1 MATRDIFRTL
11 IVPDANVGLARAIAS
26 SFGPGGDGMWIT
38 PLSPTGDEPVTH
50 YISTGLVP
58 PEYGY
63 LVPCQTWTQNEDG
76 DWIMTGE
83 EPGNP
88 QAVYAH
94 CLETGVECTQ
104 ADIDALFAAADV
116 TEQPPFFAMGRLG
129 LQIADNQQMEEAD
142 APLN

>member
-1 MATRDIFRTL
+1 MTTNDIFRTL
-11 IVPDANVGLARAIAS
+11 IVPDVNVGLARAIAA

-38 PLSPTGDEPVTH
+38 PLSPTGYEPATH

-63 LVPCQTWTQNEDG
+63 LVPCQTWTQGEDG

-88 QAVYAH
+88 EAVYAH
-94 CLETGVECTQ
+94 CVETGVECTQ
-104 ADIDALFAAADV
+104 APARVAAAPEGV
-116 TEQPPFFAMGRLG
+116 CCRQ
-129 LQIADNQQMEEAD
+129 
-142 APLN
+142 APNGQVKSVAAAPGAASLRPH